1 MISPYNIGCISV
13 FDATQTVQCL
23 EGNIIYEDIAKDRIL
38 ETENLTDA
46 LDGDSANW
54 LIDWAVAQIPT
65 LLHDVTDEAAAD
77 EIIYNLMQTM
87 RTLNGLGADAAELPA
102 EDLVE
107 SIREFSTR
115 FGAVN
120 RAVLTFDEDRIRQ
133 AAEQIA
139 GKPPL
144 ETLPYLVNLIK
155 PPEVAPAAEA
165 QPTSGETASASAP
178 ASVNPLA
185 ALMNAVSGAVTEMT
199 SAKNDQAAAAPS
211 EGLTSDLSDS
221 ASSTGTQQGLSGG
234 SSGESES
241 GTLKQ
246 G

>member
-13 FDATQTVQCL
+13 FDATQTVQCS

-54 LIDWAVAQIPT
+54 LIDWAVAQIPV
-65 LLHDVTDEAAAD
+65 LLRDVTDEAAAN

-87 RTLNGLGADAAELPA
+87 RSLNGLGADAAELPA
-102 EDLVE
+102 VDLIE
-107 SIREFSTR
+107 SVREFSIR
-115 FGAVN
+115 FGTVN
-120 RAVLTFDEDRIRQ
+120 KAALVLDEDRIRQ
-133 AAEQIA
+133 TAEQIA

-144 ETLPYLVNLIK
+144 ESLPYLVNLIK
-155 PPEVAPAAEA
+155 PAAITPAAEV
-165 QPTSGETASASAP
+165 QPSSGESVSAP
-178 ASVNPLA
+178 INPLA
-185 ALMNAVSGAVTEMT
+185 ALMNAVSETVTEMKSAESTEAT
-199 SAKNDQAAAAPS
+199 SVPS
-211 EGLTSDLSDS
+211 EGLTTDLADS
-221 ASSTGTQQGLSGG
+221 GSATGTQGLSAG
-234 SSGESES
+234 SSAETES